1 MRDPICR
8 WPDQVRV
15 LFLALLVAPLMAI
28 AISGAA
34 ACDSAPY
41 DHNGSRMEVH
51 ACDGR
56 LVIAYDVP
64 RDGLARAG
72 VAPGTILFEG
82 FYEEKAGGASLSGD
96 ARLFNRRCGPVRYE
110 INGWMEGN
118 SIVMEGMAP
127 IRSGGCTISGR
138 RTDIL
143 RFRGL

>member
-1 MRDPICR
+1 MRDRNWR
-8 WPDQVRV
+8 WLHRLRV
-15 LFLALLVAPLMAI
+15 LLLAMLTLPLMPF

-41 DHNGSRMEVH
+41 DHNGSRMEVY

-64 RDGLARAG
+64 REGLAKAG
-72 VAPGTILFEG
+72 VEPGTILFEG
-82 FYEEKAGGASLSGD
+82 LYEDKAGGASLSGE

-110 INGWMEGN
+110 VNGWMEGN
-118 SIVMEGMAP
+118 SIVMEGLAP
-127 IRSGGCTISGR
+127 IRSGSCAIRGH

-143 RFRGL
+143 RFIGL